1 MGNEQTHSAEETI
14 LGKETQQE
22 VSTDVNAEQTKSEES
37 GSSSGQEK
45 PEQVDFAQMY
55 DMLTSRDKTINELK
69 TEIAEL
75 KKTNTNLL
83 LKVNASA
90 TPGGEMKDP
99 FQNFVDAMVKR

>member
-22 VSTDVNAEQTKSEES
+22 VSTDINAEQTKSEES
-37 GSSSGQEK
+37 GPAPGQEK
-45 PEQVDFAQMY
+45 SEQVDFAQMY

-90 TPGGEMKDP
+90 TSGGEMKDP
-99 FQNFVDAMVKR
+99 FQNFIDAMVKR